1 MDNSNEI
8 GVGDSSSGGVV
19 IVWEGKLF
27 GVMRGG
33 ARGYCIGNEWGVS
46 TSVFVDFFFV
56 DGLP

>member
-33 ARGYCIGNEWGVS
+33 ARVYCIGNEWGVS
-46 TSVFVDFFFV
+46 TSVFVD
-56 DGLP
+56 LLLR